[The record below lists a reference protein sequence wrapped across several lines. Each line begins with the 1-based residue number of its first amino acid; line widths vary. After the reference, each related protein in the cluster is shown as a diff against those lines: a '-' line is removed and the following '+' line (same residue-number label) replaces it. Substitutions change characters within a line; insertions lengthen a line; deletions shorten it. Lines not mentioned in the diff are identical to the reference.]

1 MEILIKLTPR
11 DYNRLRSHV
20 PTESAAY
27 EAIEKAG
34 RIDHSLEGVSF
45 RGYTIRC
52 DERQT
57 RTIREIAKQ
66 CCPEMVPDIDHA
78 MTHARRAEE
87 RLRGEK

>member
-57 RTIREIAKQ
+57 RTILEIPSSVAPRWSRISIMQ
-66 CCPEMVPDIDHA
+66 
-78 MTHARRAEE
+78 
-87 RLRGEK
+87 